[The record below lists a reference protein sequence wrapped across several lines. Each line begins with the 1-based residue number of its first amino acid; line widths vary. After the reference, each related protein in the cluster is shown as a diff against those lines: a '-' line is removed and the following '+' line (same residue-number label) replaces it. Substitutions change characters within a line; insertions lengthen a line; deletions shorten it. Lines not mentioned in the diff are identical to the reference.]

1 MLSIRFRTI
10 TLRFDVQFKGITLRG
25 ESRQNQVDDDITI
38 NSCGFGEGPYTMP
51 LCTVQIIV
59 LHPDSVTEV
68 FKNTVVAMESS
79 TSCVHSQDNDSSFG

>member
-1 MLSIRFRTI
+1 M
-10 TLRFDVQFKGITLRG
+10 QFKGITLRG
-25 ESRQNQVDDDITI
+25 ESGQNKVDDITM

-51 LCTVQIIV
+51 LCTVQVTV

-68 FKNTVVAMESS
+68 LKKSNTNAKQHHPTVVAMESS